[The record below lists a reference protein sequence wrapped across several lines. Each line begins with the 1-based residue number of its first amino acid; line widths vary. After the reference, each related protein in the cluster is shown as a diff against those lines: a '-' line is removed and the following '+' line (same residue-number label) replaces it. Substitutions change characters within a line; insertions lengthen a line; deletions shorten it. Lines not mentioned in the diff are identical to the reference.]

1 MSAEI
6 DRLIAQ
12 HQSLV
17 PRVAARSFPSLSR
30 DPDLLQCGLIGL
42 WRAAQT
48 WDGKRPFPPYARRCI
63 LNAMRNYAR
72 DKNRIAAHE
81 LSAAAPPTSPY
92 GLEERAAARLDLGE
106 SIRRAFPPDSRERY
120 ILTALAAGASK
131 RAVAGALGVDTYTVT
146 RTARRAAEK
155 LHLDEDREP

>member
-6 DRLIAQ
+6 DFLIEQ

-48 WDGKRPFPPYARRCI
+48 WDGERPFPPYARRCI
-63 LNAMRNYAR
+63 LNAMRNYTR
-72 DKNRIAAHE
+72 DKNRITIHE
-81 LSAAAPPTSPY
+81 LPAAAPPLSR
-92 GLEERAAARLDLGE
+92 GDLEECAAARLDLGDR
-106 SIRRAFPPDSRERY
+106 IRRAWPPNSRERY

-131 RAVAGALGVDTYTVT
+131 RAVAAALGVDTYTVT

-155 LHLDEDREP
+155 LHLQEDREP